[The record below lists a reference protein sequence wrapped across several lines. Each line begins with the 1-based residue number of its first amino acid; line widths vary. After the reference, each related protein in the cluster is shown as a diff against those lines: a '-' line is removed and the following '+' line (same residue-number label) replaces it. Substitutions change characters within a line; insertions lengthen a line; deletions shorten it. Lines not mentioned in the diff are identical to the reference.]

1 MLIQKSNKNQKLSQ
15 TINELPEDITSDKY
29 SNQINEIY
37 QNLVEN
43 QKSLVSTEL
52 SKKAHLESKVGN
64 PGDNIGEN
72 DVIKEIYEIQ

>member
-1 MLIQKSNKNQKLSQ
+1 MSFKFNSKSKVSKNCNAQSMLIQKSNKNQKLSQ

-29 SNQINEIY
+29 SSQINEIY

-52 SKKAHLESKVGN
+52 S
-64 PGDNIGEN
+64 
-72 DVIKEIYEIQ
+72 